1 MNIIITPNYTELS
14 KQAAQII
21 RQRICQ
27 KPTLTLG
34 LATGST
40 PIGMYQELVKMEVKL
55 FKNQEI
61 NFQQVTTFNV
71 DEYVGLAPDHEQ
83 SYHFFMQKNF
93 FEHINIDKKN
103 IFIPDGLTK
112 NPTEHCA
119 QYEQEIQNHGG
130 IDLQILGIGRNGHIG
145 FNEPGSPITSHTR
158 IVQLDAQT
166 IHDNARFF
174 AHNLNTVPKQA
185 ITMGIAT
192 ILEARECILLA
203 SGANKAEII
212 ARTLAGP
219 ICEKV
224 PASFLQKHPNL
235 TVLLDAKAAIKLSS

>member
-21 RQRICQ
+21 TQRICQ

-40 PIGMYQELVKMEVKL
+40 PIGMYQQLVIL

-61 NFQQVTTFNV
+61 NFQHVTTFNL

-93 FEHINIDKKN
+93 FEHVNIDKKN

-112 NPTEHCA
+112 NPKEYCA
-119 QYEQEIQNHGG
+119 QYEQEIQNHGS
-130 IDLQILGIGRNGHIG
+130 IDLQILGIGRDGHIG
-145 FNEPGSPITSHTR
+145 FNEPGSPITSRTS
-158 IVQLDAQT
+158 ITQLNTQT

-174 AHNLNTVPKQA
+174 DHDLNAVPKQA

-192 ILEARECILLA
+192 ILGARECILLA
-203 SGANKAEII
+203 SGTAKAEII
-212 ARTLAGP
+212 AQALTGP
-219 ICEKV
+219 ICENV
-224 PASFLQKHPNL
+224 PASFLQKHHNL
-235 TVLLDAKAAIKLSS
+235 TVILDQSAATNINYSSQ